1 MKKIFTL
8 IQGPTTHVKE
18 IIEHYSHIAALNWNN
33 VIWVTQDRKDDGNV
47 NDLSLKTI
55 EQSNIKLLTYKDIDY
70 YGFGNINLQV
80 KSTSLGL
87 DYCYENGASHVLKI
101 RSDLIFEDHSRF
113 TDVMNVND
121 RLQFYFYVKHNPNS
135 YFRALNGYQ
144 SIRWLEKK
152 DLRQM

>member
-55 EQSNIKLLTYKDIDY
+55 EQSNIKLFD
-70 YGFGNINLQV
+70 LQ
-80 KSTSLGL
+80 
-87 DYCYENGASHVLKI
+87 
-101 RSDLIFEDHSRF
+101 
-113 TDVMNVND
+113 
-121 RLQFYFYVKHNPNS
+121 
-135 YFRALNGYQ
+135 GY
-144 SIRWLEKK
+144 
-152 DLRQM
+152 